1 MTRILPKDLQLA
13 DTVRLGDGPFMDA
26 VVTQI
31 KTNRVHLR
39 RPYIATADF
48 SYTGGVIATIGLE
61 EIELWHG
68 DSRPLILLERKE
80 LK

>member
-1 MTRILPKDLQLA
+1 MTKILAKDLGLA
-13 DTVRLGDGPFMDA
+13 DTVRLGDGPYMDA

-31 KTNRVHLR
+31 MYGRIRLW
-39 RPYIATADF
+39 RPYMATADF
-48 SYTGGVIATIGLE
+48 SYAGGVIATIGLE
-61 EIELWHG
+61 EIELWDG